1 MATKDI
7 KTAFLELTDDELKR
21 LMQEREQR
29 LLAQE
34 QAKERAGELKAT
46 LAHVCTQLMEIGELP
61 DWINVAGA
69 SDKNGKVNFYRAL
82 KVAKPKD

>member
-46 LAHVCTQLMEIGELP
+46 LAHVCTQLMEIGSLP
-61 DWINVAGA
+61 SWVDVSAVT
-69 SDKNGKVNFYRAL
+69 GKDNKPNFYRAL
-82 KVAKPKD
+82 KVAKPK